1 MAQFSADLNPK
12 QTGMSLVE
20 IMKAGAYGAEMDVLN
35 RQAAIAREKEKEIP
49 IIQNFAKDQN
59 SKLPDGSFDLK
70 QLPALMSMAP
80 LTGPEFAKNITDL
93 TKNHYET
100 NRTMNALAT
109 ENRQQF
115 ATIYGNY
122 GLIAAQGRPV
132 LANEVIASFDRLK
145 EYNPQLAT
153 VADGH
158 IRGLKAFGNKP
169 IPAEELMKY
178 RNESLTPRELIDQ
191 FAPKAGSTQIG
202 NQFVPTV
209 TTPSLLGETPKIST
223 TTLGGGQGSVTPTS
237 GVTTETGGKPLPKLI
252 QEDSSMSYTGPAN
265 PLNLN
270 KFQEAAYVTGQKNVT
285 EANTNK
291 PILTNM
297 LESVRK
303 VEDYI
308 NSAAG
313 SKLGQM
319 KRTGLKYVFSDPELD
334 MTVKNLANL
343 QARSSA
349 IMGLDKTDSSR
360 DLNSKLSGSVD
371 IAPEA
376 LAGVMKQVKAE
387 TKAAEQ
393 YITGLN
399 KFVEKRGDV
408 NGYIQEQKFQ
418 RKWAEHY
425 DPRIFQVDDIAS
437 SKLPENE
444 KITQIGQITGR
455 MTKPEFEKYKEDR
468 QIINRLAKG
477 LYQ

>member
-1 MAQFSADLNPK
+1 MAGFTADLNPK
-12 QTGMSLVE
+12 QSGMSLGD
-20 IMKAGAYGAEMDVLN
+20 IMKAGMYGAEMDVLN

-93 TKNHYET
+93 TKFHIET
-100 NRTMNALAT
+100 SRAMNQLAS

-122 GLIAAQGRPV
+122 GQMAAQGRPV
-132 LANEVIASFDRLK
+132 SAPEVIASFDRLK

-158 IRGLKAFGNKP
+158 IRGLKAFGDKP

-191 FAPKAGSTQIG
+191 FSPKATTGTIAGQNVAIVTQ
-202 NQFVPTV
+202 
-209 TTPSLLGETPKIST
+209 PSLLGEQPKVST
-223 TTLGGGQGSVTPTS
+223 APLGGGQGTVTPS
-237 GVTTETGGKPLPKLI
+237 APIESKPMPKLV
-252 QEDSSMSYTGPAN
+252 QEDVTMNYTGPAN

-270 KFQEAAYVTGQKNVT
+270 KYQEEAYVAGKKNIEEVNKT
-285 EANTNK
+285 K
-291 PILTNM
+291 PILSNM
-297 LESVRK
+297 QESVRK

-319 KRTGLKYVFSDPELD
+319 VRQGTKFVFSDPELD

-343 QARSSA
+343 QARNAA

-360 DLNSKLSGSVD
+360 ELNSKLSGSEN

-393 YITGLN
+393 YIAGVN
-399 KFVEKRGDV
+399 KFVEKRGDI

-425 DPRIFQVDDIAS
+425 DPRIFQVDDIAG
-437 SKLPENE
+437 SKLPESE
-444 KITQIGQITGR
+444 KVAQIGQITGR

-468 QIINRLAKG
+468 QIINRLSKG

>member
-12 QTGMSLVE
+12 SNVMSLGD
-20 IMKAGAYGAEMDVLN
+20 IMKAGMYGAEMDVLN

-49 IIQNFAKDQN
+49 IIQNFAKGDS

-93 TKNHYET
+93 TKNHIET
-100 NRTMNALAT
+100 NRAMNELAK

-122 GLIAAQGRPV
+122 GQMAAQGRPV
-132 LANEVIASFDRLK
+132 SAPEVIASFERLK

-158 IRGLKAFGNKP
+158 IRGLKAFGNQP
-169 IPAEELMKY
+169 IPPQELMKY
-178 RNESLTPRELIDQ
+178 QNESLTPRELIDQ
-191 FAPKAGSTQIG
+191 FSPKASTAQIG
-202 NQFVPTV
+202 GQTV
-209 TTPSLLGETPKIST
+209 QTTTTPSFMGSQPTIST
-223 TTLGGGQGSVTPTS
+223 SPLGGGQPMQPTS
-237 GVTTETGGKPLPKLI
+237 GTTTEAGGKAMPKLI
-252 QEDSSMSYTGPAN
+252 QEDTSMNYTGPSN
-265 PLNLN
+265 PLNLGD
-270 KFQEAAYVTGQKNVT
+270 VRQKLYDKGIKNIEEVNAT
-285 EANTNK
+285 K
-291 PILTNM
+291 PIIANAQQAI
-297 LESVRK
+297 RK
-303 VEDYI
+303 VEDYLY
-308 NSAAG
+308 SAAG

-319 KRTGLKYVFSDPELD
+319 TRQGAKFVLSDPELD
-334 MTVKNLANL
+334 MTVKNLAVL
-343 QARSSA
+343 QARSAA
-349 IMGLDKTDSSR
+349 IMGLNSTDSSR

-376 LAGVMKQVKAE
+376 LAGVIQQAKAE
-387 TKAAEQ
+387 FKAGEQ
-393 YITGLN
+393 YIAGVN
-399 KFVEKRGDV
+399 KFLEKRGDI

-425 DPRIFQVDDIAS
+425 DPRIFQVDDIAG
-437 SKLPENE
+437 SKRSEAE
-444 KITQIGQITGR
+444 KVKEIGQITGR

-468 QIINRLAKG
+468 QIINRLSKG

>member
-1 MAQFSADLNPK
+1 MAGFTADLNPK
-12 QTGMSLVE
+12 TNALSLAD

-35 RQAAIAREKEKEIP
+35 RQAAVAREKEKELPVIQGFISDPKNKNERGEWDLDKVNTILPTIAP
-49 IIQNFAKDQN
+49 ITGPDFAKKIMDGVQN
-59 SKLPDGSFDLK
+59 HAQATK
-70 QLPALMSMAP
+70 
-80 LTGPEFAKNITDL
+80 AKMELSNTA
-93 TKNHYET
+93 
-100 NRTMNALAT
+100 R
-109 ENRQQF
+109 
-115 ATIYGNY
+115 
-122 GLIAAQGRPV
+122 GLIASLYGSYAQAGTQDPKEVSIGMANLGQQMPELRPYIEPALRNLQNV
-132 LANEVIASFDRLK
+132 PPGPKFTENLF
-145 EYNPQLAT
+145 
-153 VADGH
+153 
-158 IRGLKAFGNKP
+158 KARDEF
-169 IPAEELMKY
+169 
-178 RNESLTPRELIDQ
+178 LTPTQQIEA

-209 TTPSLLGETPKIST
+209 TTPSFRGSQPTIKS
-223 TTLGGGQGSVTPTS
+223 TTLGGGQGSVTPT
-237 GVTTETGGKPLPKLI
+237 GGATTEAGGKPLPKLI
-252 QEDSSMSYTGPAN
+252 QEDATMNYTGPAN
-265 PLNLN
+265 PLNMN

-285 EANTNK
+285 EANANK
-291 PILTNM
+291 PILANM
-297 LESVRK
+297 QESVRK

-319 KRTGLKYVFSDPELD
+319 TRQGLKYVFSDPELD
-334 MTVKNLANL
+334 TTVKNLANL
-343 QARSSA
+343 QARTA
-349 IMGLDKTDSSR
+349 ATMGLDKTDSSR

-371 IAPEA
+371 IAPQA

-387 TKAAEQ
+387 IKAAEQ

>member
-12 QTGMSLVE
+12 SNSMSLGD
-20 IMKAGAYGAEMDVLN
+20 IMKAGMYGAEMDVLN

-49 IIQNFAKDQN
+49 IIQNFAKDQS

-70 QLPALMSMAP
+70 QLPALMAMAP

-93 TKNHYET
+93 TKNHIET
-100 NRTMNALAT
+100 NRSMNELAK

-122 GLIAAQGRPV
+122 GQMAAQGRPV
-132 LANEVIASFDRLK
+132 LAPEVIASFERLK

-158 IRGLKAFGNKP
+158 IRGLKAFGNQP
-169 IPAEELMKY
+169 IPPQELMKY
-178 RNESLTPRELIDQ
+178 QNESLTPRELIDQ
-191 FAPKAGSTQIG
+191 FSPKATVGEIG
-202 NQFVPTV
+202 GQKVAIT
-209 TTPSLLGETPKIST
+209 TTPSFMGSQPTVST
-223 TTLGGGQGSVTPTS
+223 TPLGGGQGVVTPS
-237 GVTTETGGKPLPKLI
+237 APTERKPMPKLV
-252 QEDSSMSYTGPAN
+252 QEDTTMNYTGPAN

-270 KFQEAAYVTGQKNVT
+270 KFQEEAYAAGKKNVT
-285 EANTNK
+285 EANLNK
-291 PILTNM
+291 STISNIQQ
-297 LESVRK
+297 SVRK

-319 KRTGLKYVFSDPELD
+319 VRQGSKFVFSDPELD
-334 MTVKNLANL
+334 ITVKNLANI
-343 QARSSA
+343 QARNAS

-360 DLNSKLSGSVD
+360 ELNSKLSGSEN

-376 LAGVMKQVKAE
+376 LAGVMQQVKAE
-387 TKAAEQ
+387 SKAAEQ
-393 YITGLN
+393 YITGVN
-399 KFVEKRGDV
+399 KFVEKRGDI
-408 NGYIQEQKFQ
+408 NGYIQAQKFQ
-418 RKWAEHY
+418 NKWAEHY

-437 SKLPENE
+437 SKLPEAE
-444 KITQIGQITGR
+444 KTAQIGQITGR

-468 QIINRLAKG
+468 QIINRLSKG